1 MITINSYYIS
11 EVLCR
16 DVEVRE
22 SAMFGYVKTYTPE
35 LKVGEYEYYR
45 GAYCGLC
52 RAMGKCTGQC
62 SRMTLSYDFAFLALI
77 RVALSGENVDF
88 HRKRCFVHPLHKR
101 KVMKKNPQLE
111 YCAYAAA
118 LLSYH
123 KLSDDISDERGKKKL
138 LALISRPM
146 VSTMRRRAIKKG
158 GLAELD
164 RIISEKL
171 AELSDFERSQEASVD
186 TPADIFGDLLSKIVS
201 FGFEGT
207 QLKIAEN
214 IGSHVGRWIYITD
227 AADDFFEDVKKQRY
241 NPFALLYG
249 NNITEREKGL
259 IADALKNELCDAEM
273 AVDLIE
279 FEDRRMLEGIIRN
292 IFYLGMPHTVKTVLT
307 AEDKETKNSRKDNL
321 N

>member
-1 MITINSYYIS
+1 
-11 EVLCR
+11 
-16 DVEVRE
+16 
-22 SAMFGYVKTYTPE
+22 MFGYVKTYTPE

-77 RVALSGENVDF
+77 RIALSGEQTDF
-88 HRKRCFVHPLHKR
+88 CRKRCFVHPLR
-101 KVMKKNPQLE
+101 KKKMMKNNPQLE

-118 LLSYH
+118 LLTYH
-123 KLSDDISDERGKKKL
+123 KLSDDISDESGKKKL

-146 VSTMRRRAIKKG
+146 ASSMRRSAIKKG
-158 GLAELD
+158 GLEELD
-164 RIISEKL
+164 KVISEKL
-171 AELSDFERSQEASVD
+171 SELSAFEDSREASVD
-186 TPADIFGDLLSKIVS
+186 TPAEIFGALLSKIVS

-214 IGSHVGRWIYITD
+214 IGRHVGRWIYITD
-227 AADDFFEDVKKQRY
+227 AADDFFEDVRKQRY

-249 NNITEREKGL
+249 DSISERERGL
-259 IADALKNELCDAEM
+259 IADALKNELCDAER
-273 AVDLIE
+273 AVDLID
-279 FEDRRMLEGIIRN
+279 FEDRGMLEGIIRN
-292 IFYLGMPHTVKTVLT
+292 VFYLGMPHTVKTVLS
-307 AEDKETKNSRKDNL
+307 ADDKESGKISRKDNL